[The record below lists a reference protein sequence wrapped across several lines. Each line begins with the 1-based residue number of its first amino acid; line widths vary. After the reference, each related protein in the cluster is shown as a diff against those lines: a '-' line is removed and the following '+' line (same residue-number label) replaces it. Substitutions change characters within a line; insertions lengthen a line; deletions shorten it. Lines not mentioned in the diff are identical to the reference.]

1 MITIDGK
8 EYTREKMSD
17 EQVQLFGIISSLS
30 NKKQEH
36 IQKAEQKEIAAHY
49 RAQTTYLERLRRE
62 GQTGNLPLVSW
73 D

>member
-36 IQKAEQKEIAAHY
+36 IQKAEQKEILIQHY
-49 RAQTTYLERLRRE
+49 ITKFKEVTSKKEK
-62 GQTGNLPLVSW
+62 T
-73 D
+73 

>member
-17 EQVQLFGIISSLS
+17 EQVQLFGINSSLS

-36 IQKAEQKEIAAHY
+36 IQKAEQKEILIQHY
-49 RAQTTYLERLRRE
+49 ITKFKEVTSKKEK
-62 GQTGNLPLVSW
+62 T
-73 D
+73 

>member
-8 EYTREKMSD
+8 EYIREKMSD

-36 IQKAEQKEIAAHY
+36 IQKAEQKEILIQHY
-49 RAQTTYLERLRRE
+49 ITKFKEVTNKPEKE
-62 GQTGNLPLVSW
+62 K
-73 D
+73 

>member
-36 IQKAEQKEIAAHY
+36 IQKAEQKEILIQHY
-49 RAQTTYLERLRRE
+49 IGKFKEITSKKEKT
-62 GQTGNLPLVSW
+62 
-73 D
+73 

>member
-36 IQKAEQKEIAAHY
+36 IQKAEQKEILIQHY
-49 RAQTTYLERLRRE
+49 ITKFKEVTNKPEKE
-62 GQTGNLPLVSW
+62 K
-73 D
+73 

>member
-8 EYTREKMSD
+8 EYTKEKMSD

-36 IQKAEQKEIAAHY
+36 IQKAEQKEILIQHY
-49 RAQTTYLERLRRE
+49 ITKFKEVTNKPEKE
-62 GQTGNLPLVSW
+62 K
-73 D
+73 

>member
-30 NKKQEH
+30 NKKKEH
-36 IQKAEQKEIAAHY
+36 IQKAEQKEILIQHY
-49 RAQTTYLERLRRE
+49 ITKFKEATDKPEKE
-62 GQTGNLPLVSW
+62 K
-73 D
+73 